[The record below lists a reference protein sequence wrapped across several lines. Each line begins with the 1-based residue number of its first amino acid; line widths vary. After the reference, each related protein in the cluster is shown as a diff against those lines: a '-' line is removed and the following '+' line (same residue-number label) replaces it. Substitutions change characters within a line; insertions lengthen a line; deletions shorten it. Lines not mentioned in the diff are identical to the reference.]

1 MLKYAYSLNI
11 VHNLT
16 FKKKEICWW
25 VCCVNFGNC
34 IMDTQESCL
43 DSVKNKMLGNEVE
56 EWIAFDIYIYISIT
70 FLQQIINDR
79 LLLVGKKVILMIDS
93 IMIS

>member
-1 MLKYAYSLNI
+1 
-11 VHNLT
+11 
-16 FKKKEICWW
+16 
-25 VCCVNFGNC
+25 
-34 IMDTQESCL
+34 MDTQESCL

-56 EWIAFDIYIYISIT
+56 EWIAFDIYIYIYIYIYISIT

>member
-56 EWIAFDIYIYISIT
+56 EWIAFDIYIWEMLYPQHFYNKSSVT
-70 FLQQIINDR
+70 CCY
-79 LLLVGKKVILMIDS
+79 
-93 IMIS
+93 

>member
-1 MLKYAYSLNI
+1 
-11 VHNLT
+11 
-16 FKKKEICWW
+16 
-25 VCCVNFGNC
+25 
-34 IMDTQESCL
+34 MDTQESCL

-56 EWIAFDIYIYISIT
+56 EWIAFDIYIYIYISIT

>member
-1 MLKYAYSLNI
+1 
-11 VHNLT
+11 
-16 FKKKEICWW
+16 
-25 VCCVNFGNC
+25 
-34 IMDTQESCL
+34 MDTQESCL

>member
-1 MLKYAYSLNI
+1 
-11 VHNLT
+11 
-16 FKKKEICWW
+16 
-25 VCCVNFGNC
+25 
-34 IMDTQESCL
+34 MDTQESCL

-56 EWIAFDIYIYISIT
+56 EWIAFYIYIYISIT

>member
-1 MLKYAYSLNI
+1 
-11 VHNLT
+11 
-16 FKKKEICWW
+16 
-25 VCCVNFGNC
+25 
-34 IMDTQESCL
+34 MDTQESCL

-56 EWIAFDIYIYISIT
+56 EWIAFDIYIYIYTRNAISTT